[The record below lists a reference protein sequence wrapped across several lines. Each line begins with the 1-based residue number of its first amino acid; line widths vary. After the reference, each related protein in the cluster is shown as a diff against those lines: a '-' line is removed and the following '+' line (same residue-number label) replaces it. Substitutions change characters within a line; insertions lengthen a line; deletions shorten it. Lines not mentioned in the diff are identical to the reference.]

1 MSNFCWDKENGVF
14 NAFDTDQ
21 VQRGFFLWD
30 LSRAIFTS
38 YMLEKAGMP
47 NSGEPVEGANYKQ
60 FTEWIVEGYESV
72 TGKGSVDKERLERMV
87 LLN

>member
-1 MSNFCWDKENGVF
+1 MNISNFCFDKANGSF
-14 NAFDTDQ
+14 NAYDTDQ

-47 NSGEPVEGANYKQ
+47 NSGDLVPDANYKE
-60 FTEWIVEGYESV
+60 FT
-72 TGKGSVDKERLERMV
+72 
-87 LLN
+87 